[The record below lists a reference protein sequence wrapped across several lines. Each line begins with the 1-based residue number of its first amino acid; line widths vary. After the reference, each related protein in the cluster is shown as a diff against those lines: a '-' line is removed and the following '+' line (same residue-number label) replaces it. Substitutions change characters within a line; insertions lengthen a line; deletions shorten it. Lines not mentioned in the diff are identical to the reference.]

1 MQVAQKTAKK
11 VYIKNSGKIDQCRMV
26 KYEVTE
32 NTVMWDEYQTK
43 QQSQDSDSAY
53 WALKAAG
60 VDFGT
65 FWEMQDDLDVTRI
78 YTNNIRAMLNTYGVE
93 AARAS
98 ILREVKT
105 VFGIYGVEIDF
116 RHLSLIADFMT
127 HTGGYQPMSRHGS
140 ISESLSPFLKMSFET
155 ASKFIVEAAAH
166 GLTDNLETPSSRI
179 CLGLPVKMGTGCF
192 DIMQKLDI

>member
-11 VYIKNSGKIDQCRMV
+11 VYIKNAGKIDQCRMV
-26 KYEVTE
+26 KYDVSE
-32 NTVMWDEYQTK
+32 NTVMWDVK
-43 QQSQDSDSAY
+43 QIKNQSQDTDSAY

-65 FWEMQDDLDVTRI
+65 FWEMQDDLDVNRI
-78 YTNNIRAMLNTYGVE
+78 YTNNIRSMLNTYGVE
-93 AARAS
+93 AARAA
-98 ILREVKT
+98 IIREVKT

-116 RHLSLIADFMT
+116 RHLSLIADYMT

-155 ASKFIVEAAAH
+155 ASKFIVEAASH